1 MGNLYVMIPR
11 RAHKLQAALQ
21 KDLSSK
27 RLYDNIG
34 ANRRQEHTGVKG
46 QFMDKSLGDIQREVD
61 AYISQFKEGYFSP
74 LSMLARMSEEVGELA
89 REVNHQFGEKPKK
102 RMKLIIRLSLELG
115 DILFIT
121 VCFANSLG
129 IDLTEAH
136 NKVMHK
142 FNTRDAGRWTPKNT
156 D

>member
-1 MGNLYVMIPR
+1 M
-11 RAHKLQAALQ
+11 
-21 KDLSSK
+21 
-27 RLYDNIG
+27 
-34 ANRRQEHTGVKG
+34 E
-46 QFMDKSLGDIQREVD
+46 KSLTEIQREVD

-102 RMKLIIRLSLELG
+102 ADEADNSIELELG

-142 FNTRDAGRWTPKNT
+142 FNTRDAGRWTLKNT